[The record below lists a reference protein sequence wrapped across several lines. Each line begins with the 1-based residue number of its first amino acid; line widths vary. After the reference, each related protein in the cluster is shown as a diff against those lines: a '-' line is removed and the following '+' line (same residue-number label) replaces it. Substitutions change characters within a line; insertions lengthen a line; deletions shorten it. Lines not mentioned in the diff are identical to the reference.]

1 MYSCKYVH
9 IPKTV
14 ALLFSIRYLFFFFL
28 QGLCALVFATA
39 TNT

>member
-1 MYSCKYVH
+1 MYFCKYVY
-9 IPKTV
+9 IAKEV
-14 ALLFSIRYLFFFFL
+14 VLLFSIRTCFFFFL